1 MGFSMLSSCQISH
14 ETSPTSFMGFKD
26 QIVYVK
32 EFPQTFTL
40 SGETVP
46 DIDIIGIQDIQ
57 ICDTMIIFSGKGQ
70 ENLWACYSL
79 PRYDYLSSLLTKGN
93 GPNEFIQAPWVSS
106 ATSRM
111 AARRFRP
118 SRTCSPVVS
127 RPSGRRNRYRPGLCR
142 SEERRVGKECRS
154 RWSPYH

>member
-57 ICDTMIIFSGKGQ
+57 ICDTMIIFQ
-70 ENLWACYSL
+70 EKDKRIFGLVIPCPDTITWVAC
-79 PRYDYLSSLLTKGN
+79 
-93 GPNEFIQAPWVSS
+93 
-106 ATSRM
+106 
-111 AARRFRP
+111 
-118 SRTCSPVVS
+118 
-127 RPSGRRNRYRPGLCR
+127 
-142 SEERRVGKECRS
+142 
-154 RWSPYH
+154 

>member
-1 MGFSMLSSCQISH
+1 MKIVFLLFQIVALSILSSCQISH

-57 ICDTMIIFSGKGQ
+57 ICDTMIIFSEKDKRIFG
-70 ENLWACYSL
+70 LVIPYPDTIIWVAC
-79 PRYDYLSSLLTKGN
+79 
-93 GPNEFIQAPWVSS
+93 
-106 ATSRM
+106 
-111 AARRFRP
+111 
-118 SRTCSPVVS
+118 
-127 RPSGRRNRYRPGLCR
+127 
-142 SEERRVGKECRS
+142 
-154 RWSPYH
+154 

>member
-1 MGFSMLSSCQISH
+1 MRQNVFLWFVIMGFSMLSSCQISH

-57 ICDTMIIFSGKGQ
+57 ICDTMIIFSGKSIPKVQ
-70 ENLWACYSL
+70 EKA
-79 PRYDYLSSLLTKGN
+79 K
-93 GPNEFIQAPWVSS
+93 
-106 ATSRM
+106 
-111 AARRFRP
+111 
-118 SRTCSPVVS
+118 
-127 RPSGRRNRYRPGLCR
+127 
-142 SEERRVGKECRS
+142 
-154 RWSPYH
+154 